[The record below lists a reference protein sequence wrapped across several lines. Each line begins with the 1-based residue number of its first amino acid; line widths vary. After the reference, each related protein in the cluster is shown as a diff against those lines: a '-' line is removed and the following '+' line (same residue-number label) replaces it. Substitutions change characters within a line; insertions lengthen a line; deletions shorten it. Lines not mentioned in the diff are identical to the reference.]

1 MKQDR
6 VSKRLKFEIKK
17 NKKVNFLLCYQEL
30 LVLQCQKICKLEKES
45 QFFVP
50 LYPLSNT
57 EITKY
62 FNYEPK
68 FNGVYSRD
76 NLPRIKDVKNLDDKK
91 VKERIGFYDLL
102 TEIQPCTLILLELNI
117 FLKTY
122 LTKSKI
128 NHHLQHIQNT
138 I

>member
-62 FNYEPK
+62 LNYEPK

-91 VKERIGFYDLL
+91 SKG
-102 TEIQPCTLILLELNI
+102 THWIL
-117 FLKTY
+117 
-122 LTKSKI
+122 
-128 NHHLQHIQNT
+128 
-138 I
+138 

>member
-1 MKQDR
+1 M
-6 VSKRLKFEIKK
+6 SKILM
-17 NKKVNFLLCYQEL
+17 
-30 LVLQCQKICKLEKES
+30 
-45 QFFVP
+45 
-50 LYPLSNT
+50 T
-57 EITKY
+57 
-62 FNYEPK
+62 
-68 FNGVYSRD
+68 
-76 NLPRIKDVKNLDDKK
+76 KK